1 MISPLHHQHLSLNH
15 EALIHLLANH
25 QNLLIVQDLDGVCM
39 KLVKDPLTRQMDPS
53 YISAVRSF
61 DSHFYVL
68 TNGEHIG
75 SRGVNRM
82 VEQAQSDL
90 PTSEQKYYLPGLAAG
105 GVQWQTRQGAVS
117 HPGVRDE
124 ILYFLNT
131 IPPKM
136 THCIREFF
144 ARQESTLDASTLD
157 TCLNA
162 AILDNKV
169 SPTVNLNVFYDTLS
183 DRPHLYQ
190 SLQKAI
196 VQLTTDLLAEA
207 KQQGLENTFF
217 IHYAPNLG
225 QDAQGNEMIQLA
237 EGNDSG
243 TTDFQFML
251 KGARK
256 EVGLLFLL
264 NQYYGHHQGNFPLG
278 KDFHVLDAP
287 QDHSALLKI
296 VQNHFDPAVMPLI
309 VGVGDTVT
317 SKGEMINGELKFFRG
332 GSDRG
337 FLQLIQMMGEA
348 FDSPN
353 VTVYVDSSG
362 GEVKNR
368 KAIAVESRDG
378 QEILVDGP
386 TDSRDR
392 SDPLRLN
399 VVIPGGYVQYVSL
412 FNKAAARRGYHSDRG
427 QTTV

>member
-1 MISPLHHQHLSLNH
+1 
-15 EALIHLLANH
+15 
-25 QNLLIVQDLDGVCM
+25 
-39 KLVKDPLTRQMDPS
+39 
-53 YISAVRSF
+53 
-61 DSHFYVL
+61 
-68 TNGEHIG
+68 
-75 SRGVNRM
+75 
-82 VEQAQSDL
+82 
-90 PTSEQKYYLPGLAAG
+90 
-105 GVQWQTRQGAVS
+105 VQWQTRQGAVS

-124 ILYFLNT
+124 ILNFLNT

-264 NQYYGHHQGNFPLG
+264 NQYYGHHQGHFPLG
-278 KDFHVLDAP
+278 QDFHVLDAP
-287 QDHSALLKI
+287 QDHSALLQI
-296 VQNHFDPAVMPLI
+296 IQDHFDPAVMPLI

-368 KAIAVESRDG
+368 KAIAVEFRDG
-378 QEILVDGP
+378 QEIVVDGP
-386 TDSRDR
+386 TDNRDR

-427 QTTV
+427 KTTV